1 MKIKEAWGII
11 AWFNIE
17 LVEQYSVKEYDRW
30 RDAVQTMQKF
40 LQPILDEPEADV
52 VTTYEPK
59 PRKRRAN
66 HRTQFEL
73 KTISRKDLIKEAYEW
88 CKHNLPLKDERGII
102 YKVDELF
109 IITSSQSVIDKVN
122 NHFGS
127 NFGFGVKGET
137 IFFLM

>member
-1 MKIKEAWGII
+1 MKIKEAWGLI
-11 AWFNIE
+11 AGFSIE
-17 LVEQYSVKEYDRW
+17 LVEQYSVEEYDRW

-40 LQPILDEPEADV
+40 LYLFLDEPKADV
-52 VTTYEPK
+52 VTAYEPK
-59 PRKRRAN
+59 PRKCRVN
-66 HRTQFEL
+66 PKTQFEL

-102 YKVDELF
+102 YQVDELF

>member
-1 MKIKEAWGII
+1 MKIKEALGII
-11 AWFNIE
+11 AGFSIE

-40 LQPILDEPEADV
+40 LQPILDEPEVDV

-59 PRKRRAN
+59 PRKRIAN

-102 YKVDELF
+102 YQVDELF

>member
-11 AWFNIE
+11 AGFSIE

-40 LQPILDEPEADV
+40 LQPILDEPKADV
-52 VTTYEPK
+52 VTAYEPK

-102 YKVDELF
+102 YQVDELF